1 MASAA
6 TPHSEPRP
14 EPTPASGENFAAAR
28 KAMIDSQLRPSG
40 ISDARILAAM
50 ASAPREQYVAADQ
63 RSIAY
68 MDRSVPLGDGRAL
81 SAPIA
86 QAMLLQTAR
95 PANTDKALLIGGATG
110 YLASLLAP
118 MVASLDVVEPSAR
131 LSGVAGSKA
140 GDWHNGALNAGF
152 AANGPYDLVVIDGAI
167 EKLPSAIA
175 DQLAADGRLVTGLVE
190 RGVTRIAIG
199 RKAGA
204 GADAP
209 VALQTLAETG
219 MPVLADFKEEK
230 GWSF

>member
-6 TPHSEPRP
+6 TPQPDH
-14 EPTPASGENFAAAR
+14 TPASDQNVAIAR

-68 MDRSVPLGDGRAL
+68 MDRSVPLGEGRSL
-81 SAPIA
+81 TAPFA

-95 PANTDKALLIGGATG
+95 PVETDKALLIGGATG
-110 YLASLLAP
+110 YLAALLAP
-118 MVASLDVVEPSAR
+118 MVATLDVVEPATR
-131 LSGVAGSKA
+131 LASIAGSKA
-140 GDWHNGALNAGF
+140 GDWHDGPLDQGHPR
-152 AANGPYDLVVIDGAI
+152 NGPYDLIVIDGAV
-167 EKLPSAIA
+167 EKLPPAIGS
-175 DQLAADGRLVTGLVE
+175 QLAAGGRLVTGVVE

-199 RKAGA
+199 RKAGTA
-204 GADAP
+204 ADAP

-219 MPVLADFKEEK
+219 MPVLAEFKEEK